1 MPDRV
6 NLPPTVS
13 VVIPTHNRPELM
25 TRAVR
30 SVADQQWEGAVDI
43 VVVFDASEVFVP
55 EVELPEA
62 CSLRVMENLRSRGL
76 AGARNTGIEA
86 AAGNWVAFLDDD
98 DFWHPQKLR
107 AQFARLAESPEA
119 IMCVTGM
126 SVDNGRGIVERPLTH
141 REITLPEL
149 IRDRMAAVHSSSFL
163 LLRSELLGRLGLVD
177 EDLPRSFGEDYDLL
191 IRASRLA
198 PIAAVAE
205 PLITATW
212 KGQSLFARNW
222 PSISDALQHM
232 LAKHPEFDA
241 DPVGRARIEAQI
253 AIAEVGRGRR
263 DSGRAWARR
272 AADSNRWEKRVPLA
286 RAIAWGWLTPEQA
299 SKAAHRLGRGV

>member
-1 MPDRV
+1 MPDEG

-30 SVADQQWEGAVDI
+30 SVIAQQWDGPIDI

-55 EVELPEA
+55 EVDLPTT
-62 CSLRVMENLRSRGL
+62 CTLRVMENLRSRGL

-86 AAGNWVAFLDDD
+86 ATGSWVAFLDDD
-98 DFWHPQKLR
+98 DVWQPGKLR
-107 AQFARLAESPEA
+107 AQFARLAEGPEA

-126 SVDNGRGIVERPLTH
+126 SVDNGRGIVERPLPH

-149 IRDRMAAVHSSSFL
+149 IRDRVAAVHSSSFL
-163 LLRSELLGRLGLVD
+163 VLREELMGRLGLVD

-198 PIAAVAE
+198 PIAAVTQ
-205 PLITATW
+205 PQITATW

-222 PSISDALQHM
+222 PSISDALQHL
-232 LAKHPEFDA
+232 LAKHPEFGA

-253 AIAEVGRGRR
+253 AIAEVGRGSR
-263 DSGRAWARR
+263 DGGRDWVRR
-272 AADSNRWEKRVPLA
+272 AANSNRWEKRIPLA
-286 RAIAWGWLTPEQA
+286 RAMVWGWLTPEQA
-299 SKAAHRLGRGV
+299 GKAAHRLGRGV